1 MTTVGHE
8 PRAMIN
14 LNFFISEVIFMAE
27 INTHAPIIYLITFPK
42 LVKLKLT
49 RDPSFS
55 LSPSDPEDFCLS
67 LPAKSTK
74 LILDCLVR
82 SLSRKTCRKTP
93 QSCYYNS
100 SRLLTKSI

>member
-1 MTTVGHE
+1 MVQ
-8 PRAMIN
+8 
-14 LNFFISEVIFMAE
+14 
-27 INTHAPIIYLITFPK
+27 INTCLLIIYLITFPK

-67 LPAKSTK
+67 LPAKSTR

-82 SLSRKTCRKTP
+82 SLSRKTCRKAP
-93 QSCYYNS
+93 QVM
-100 SRLLTKSI
+100 LLEWWQGAREVNLVYILKYIF

>member
-1 MTTVGHE
+1 M
-8 PRAMIN
+8 AQ
-14 LNFFISEVIFMAE
+14 IS
-27 INTHAPIIYLITFPK
+27 TCPLIIYLMTFPK

-49 RDPSFS
+49 RDPSRS

-82 SLSRKTCRKTP
+82 FLSRKTCRKAP
-93 QSCYYNS
+93 QVM
-100 SRLLTKSI
+100 LLEAYMRSQSILHLHSEIFF